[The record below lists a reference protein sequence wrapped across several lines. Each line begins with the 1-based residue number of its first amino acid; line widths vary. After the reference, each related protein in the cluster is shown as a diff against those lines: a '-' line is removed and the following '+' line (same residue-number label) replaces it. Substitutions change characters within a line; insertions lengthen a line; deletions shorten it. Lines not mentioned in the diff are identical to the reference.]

1 MLDILTD
8 PIVLAV
14 LIGPIAGI
22 VWTKILNADSRN
34 SEGQS
39 KGHVRVSNSGTI
51 TASDDSNIQ
60 IGHGNNVT
68 NHNHNHNHNYNGG
81 LPTKSQAEGE
91 IFLFGVLGV
100 IAAILY
106 IRHREWALGF
116 SLFFL
121 LFNTAF
127 MLGYFESKNTK
138 VIKTLAYGALL
149 YILYSIYRSPIDPY
163 YVSVVQALKGQ
174 GLKAYIEAIR
184 LNYLPFQIILTAI
197 SQAGALFLTVFASHA
212 IRTTHAERGFAK
224 NLKKLGVMLIAL
236 AMPLYLLN
244 LEAVNAQIITF
255 IGEAI

>member
-1 MLDILTD
+1 MLDLLTD

-14 LIGPIAGI
+14 FIGPIAGI

-34 SEGQS
+34 SERLS
-39 KGHVRVSNSGTI
+39 KGDVSVSNSGTI
-51 TASDDSNIQ
+51 TASDDNNIQ
-60 IGHGNNVT
+60 IGHGNKVT
-68 NHNHNHNHNYNGG
+68 NHNHNYNGG
-81 LPTKSQAEGE
+81 QPTKSQAEGE

-116 SLFFL
+116 SLSFL
-121 LFNTAF
+121 LFNAAF
-127 MLGYFESKNTK
+127 TLGYFESKNTK
-138 VIKTLAYGALL
+138 VIKTLAYGVLF
-149 YILYSIYRSPIDPY
+149 YILYSIYRAPIDPY
-163 YVSVVQALKGQ
+163 YVSVVQSLKGQ
-174 GLKAYIEAIR
+174 GLKAYFEAISSG
-184 LNYLPFQIILTAI
+184 LLPYNIILTAI

-212 IRTTHAERGFAK
+212 IRTTHAERGFAN
-224 NLKKLGVMLIAL
+224 NLKQIGVLVIAL

>member
-1 MLDILTD
+1 MLDLLTD

-34 SEGQS
+34 SEALS
-39 KGHVRVSNSGTI
+39 KGHIRVSNSGTI

-68 NHNHNHNHNYNGG
+68 NHNHNYNGG
-81 LPTKSQAEGE
+81 QVTKSQAEGE

-106 IRHREWALGF
+106 VRHREWALGF
-116 SLFFL
+116 SLLFL
-121 LFNTAF
+121 LFNAAF
-127 MLGYFESKNTK
+127 TLGYFESKNTK
-138 VIKTLAYGALL
+138 VIKTLAYGVLF

-184 LNYLPFQIILTAI
+184 LDLLPFHIILAAI

-212 IRTTHAERGFAK
+212 IRTTHAERGFAN
-224 NLKKLGVMLIAL
+224 NLKKIGVMVIAL

>member
-1 MLDILTD
+1 MLDLLTD

-34 SEGQS
+34 GEGLS
-39 KGHVRVSNSGTI
+39 KDHVNVSNSGTI

-68 NHNHNHNHNYNGG
+68 NHNHNYNGG
-81 LPTKSQAEGE
+81 QPPKSQSDGE
-91 IFLFGVLGV
+91 VFIFGVLGV

-106 IRHREWALGF
+106 IRHREWALGL
-116 SLFFL
+116 SLLFL
-121 LFNTAF
+121 LFNAAF
-127 MLGYFESKNTK
+127 TLGYFESKNTK
-138 VIKTLAYGALL
+138 FIKTLAYGVLF

-184 LNYLPFQIILTAI
+184 LDYLPFHIILTAI

-212 IRTTHAERGFAK
+212 IRTTHAERGFAN
-224 NLKKLGVMLIAL
+224 NLQKLGVMVIAL

-244 LEAVNAQIITF
+244 LEAVNTQIITF
-255 IGEAI
+255 IGEVI

>member
-1 MLDILTD
+1 MLDLLTD
-8 PIVLAV
+8 PLVLAV

-34 SEGQS
+34 GEGLS
-39 KGHVRVSNSGTI
+39 KGHFRVSNSGTI

-68 NHNHNHNHNYNGG
+68 NHNYNGG
-81 LPTKSQAEGE
+81 QSPKSQGDGE
-91 IFLFGVLGV
+91 VFIFGVLGV

-116 SLFFL
+116 SLLFL

-127 MLGYFESKNTK
+127 TLSYFESKNTK
-138 VIKTLAYGALL
+138 VIKTLAYGVLF

-163 YVSVVQALKGQ
+163 YVSIVQALKGQ

-184 LNYLPFQIILTAI
+184 LDNLPFQIILTAI

-212 IRTTHAERGFAK
+212 IRTTHADRGFAK
-224 NLKKLGVMLIAL
+224 NLQKIGVMVIVL
-236 AMPLYLLN
+236 AMPLYLLHV
-244 LEAVNAQIITF
+244 EAVNALIITF
-255 IGEAI
+255 IGEVI

>member
-1 MLDILTD
+1 MLDLLTD

-34 SEGQS
+34 GEGLS
-39 KGHVRVSNSGTI
+39 KGHVSVSNSGTI

-68 NHNHNHNHNYNGG
+68 NHNHNYNGG
-81 LPTKSQAEGE
+81 KPPKSQGDGE
-91 IFLFGVLGV
+91 VFIFGVLGV
-100 IAAILY
+100 IASILY

-121 LFNTAF
+121 LFNAAF
-127 MLGYFESKNTK
+127 TLGYFESKNTK
-138 VIKTLAYGALL
+138 VIKTLAYGVLF
-149 YILYSIYRSPIDPY
+149 YILYSIYRTPIDPY
-163 YVSVVQALKGQ
+163 YVSVIQALKGQ

-184 LNYLPFQIILTAI
+184 LDHLPFQIILTAI
-197 SQAGALFLTVFASHA
+197 TQAGALFLTVFASHA
-212 IRTTHAERGFAK
+212 IRTTHAERGFAN
-224 NLKKLGVMLIAL
+224 NLKKIGVMVIAL

>member
-1 MLDILTD
+1 MLDLLTD

-14 LIGPIAGI
+14 FIGPIAGI

-34 SEGQS
+34 SEGLS
-39 KGHVRVSNSGTI
+39 KGDVSVSNSGTI

-60 IGHGNNVT
+60 IGHGNKVT
-68 NHNHNHNHNYNGG
+68 NHNHNYNGG
-81 LPTKSQAEGE
+81 QPTKSQAEGE

-121 LFNTAF
+121 LFNAAF
-127 MLGYFESKNTK
+127 TLGYFESNNTK
-138 VIKTLAYGALL
+138 VIKTLAYGVLF
-149 YILYSIYRSPIDPY
+149 YILYSIYRAPIDPY
-163 YVSVVQALKGQ
+163 YVSVVQSLKGQ
-174 GLKAYIEAIR
+174 GLKAYFEAISSG
-184 LNYLPFQIILTAI
+184 LLPHNIILTAI

-212 IRTTHAERGFAK
+212 IRTTHAERGFAN
-224 NLKKLGVMLIAL
+224 NLKQIGVLVIAL

>member
-1 MLDILTD
+1 MLDLLTD

-14 LIGPIAGI
+14 FIGPIAGI

-34 SEGQS
+34 NEELS
-39 KGHVRVSNSGTI
+39 KGHVRVLNSGTI
-51 TASDDSNIQ
+51 TAIDDSNVQ
-60 IGHGNNVT
+60 IGHGNKVT
-68 NHNHNHNHNYNGG
+68 NHNYNGG
-81 LPTKSQAEGE
+81 QPPKSQGDGE
-91 IFLFGVLGV
+91 VFIFGVLGV

-116 SLFFL
+116 SLLFL

-127 MLGYFESKNTK
+127 TLSYFESKNRK
-138 VIKTLAYGALL
+138 FIKTLAYGVLF
-149 YILYSIYRSPIDPY
+149 YILYCIYHSPIDPY
-163 YVSVVQALKGQ
+163 YVSVVQELNGQ

-184 LNYLPFQIILTAI
+184 LGLLPFHIILTAI
-197 SQAGALFLTVFASHA
+197 TQAGALFLTVFASHA
-212 IRTTHAERGFAK
+212 IRTTHAERRLAN
-224 NLKKLGVMLIAL
+224 NLKMLGVMVIAL

>member
-1 MLDILTD
+1 MLDLLTD

-34 SEGQS
+34 GEGLS
-39 KGHVRVSNSGTI
+39 KGHVSVSNSGTI

-68 NHNHNHNHNYNGG
+68 NHNHNYNGG
-81 LPTKSQAEGE
+81 QPPKSQVDGE
-91 IFLFGVLGV
+91 VFLFGILGV

-116 SLFFL
+116 SLLFL
-121 LFNTAF
+121 LFNAAF
-127 MLGYFESKNTK
+127 TLGCFESKNTK
-138 VIKTLAYGALL
+138 VIKALAYGVLF

-163 YVSVVQALKGQ
+163 YVSVVQTLNGQ
-174 GLKAYIEAIR
+174 GLKAYVEAIR
-184 LNYLPFQIILTAI
+184 LDHLPFHIILTAI

-212 IRTTHAERGFAK
+212 IRTTLAERGFAN
-224 NLKKLGVMLIAL
+224 NLKKLGVMVIAL

>member
-1 MLDILTD
+1 MLDLLTD

-34 SEGQS
+34 SEGLS
-39 KGHVRVSNSGTI
+39 KGHVSVSNSGTI

-68 NHNHNHNHNYNGG
+68 NHNHNYNGG
-81 LPTKSQAEGE
+81 QPTKSQAEGE

-116 SLFFL
+116 SLLFL
-121 LFNTAF
+121 LFNAAF
-127 MLGYFESKNTK
+127 TLGYFESKNTK
-138 VIKTLAYGALL
+138 VIKTLAYGVLF
-149 YILYSIYRSPIDPY
+149 YILYSIYRSSIDPY
-163 YVSVVQALKGQ
+163 YVSVVQSLKGQ
-174 GLKAYIEAIR
+174 GLKAYVEAIR
-184 LNYLPFQIILTAI
+184 LDHLPFHIIVTAI

-212 IRTTHAERGFAK
+212 IRTTHAERGFAN
-224 NLKKLGVMLIAL
+224 NLKQIGVMVIAL

-244 LEAVNAQIITF
+244 LEAVNAQLITF

>member
-1 MLDILTD
+1 MLDLLTH

-34 SEGQS
+34 SEGLS
-39 KGHVRVSNSGTI
+39 KGHVNVSNSGTI

-68 NHNHNHNHNYNGG
+68 NHNHNCNGG
-81 LPTKSQAEGE
+81 QPTKSQAEGE

-100 IAAILY
+100 IAAVLY

-116 SLFFL
+116 SLLFL
-121 LFNTAF
+121 LFNAAF
-127 MLGYFESKNTK
+127 TLGHFESKNTK
-138 VIKTLAYGALL
+138 VIKTLAYGVLF

-163 YVSVVQALKGQ
+163 YVSVVQSLKGQ
-174 GLKAYIEAIR
+174 GLKAYIEAISSD
-184 LNYLPFQIILTAI
+184 LLPHNIILTAI

-212 IRTTHAERGFAK
+212 IRTTHAERGFAN
-224 NLKKLGVMLIAL
+224 NLKQIGVLVIAL
-236 AMPLYLLN
+236 AMPLYLPN
-244 LEAVNAQIITF
+244 FEGVNAQIITF
-255 IGEAI
+255 IGEVI

>member
-1 MLDILTD
+1 MLDLLTD

-14 LIGPIAGI
+14 FIGPIAGI
-22 VWTKILNADSRN
+22 TWTKILNADSRN
-34 SEGQS
+34 SEGLS
-39 KGHVRVSNSGTI
+39 KGHVSVSNSGTI

-68 NHNHNHNHNYNGG
+68 NHNHNYNGG
-81 LPTKSQAEGE
+81 QPTKSQAEGE

-116 SLFFL
+116 SLLFL
-121 LFNTAF
+121 LFNAAF
-127 MLGYFESKNTK
+127 TLGYFESKNTK
-138 VIKTLAYGALL
+138 VIKTLAYGVLF

-163 YVSVVQALKGQ
+163 YVSVVQSLKGQ
-174 GLKAYIEAIR
+174 GLKAYVEAIR
-184 LNYLPFQIILTAI
+184 LDHLPFHIIVTAI

-212 IRTTHAERGFAK
+212 IRTTPPEHRFTN
-224 NLKKLGVMLIAL
+224 NLQKIGVMVIAL
-236 AMPLYLLN
+236 VMPLYLLN
-244 LEAVNAQIITF
+244 FEVVNAQIITF

>member
-1 MLDILTD
+1 MLDLLTD

-34 SEGQS
+34 GEGLS

-51 TASDDSNIQ
+51 SASDDSNIQ

-68 NHNHNHNHNYNGG
+68 NYNHNYNGDQ
-81 LPTKSQAEGE
+81 PPKSQVDGE
-91 IFLFGVLGV
+91 VFLFGLLGV
-100 IAAILY
+100 FAAILY

-116 SLFFL
+116 SLLFL
-121 LFNTAF
+121 LFNAAF
-127 MLGYFESKNTK
+127 TLGYFESKNTK
-138 VIKTLAYGALL
+138 FIKTLAYGVLF
-149 YILYSIYRSPIDPY
+149 YILYCIYHSPIDTY
-163 YVSVVQALKGQ
+163 YVSVVQELNGQ

-184 LNYLPFQIILTAI
+184 LGLLPFHIILTAI
-197 SQAGALFLTVFASHA
+197 TQAGALFLTVFASHA
-212 IRTTHAERGFAK
+212 IRKTHAEKGLAS
-224 NLKKLGVMLIAL
+224 NLKKLGVMVIAL

-244 LEAVNAQIITF
+244 LEAVNAQIATF

>member
-1 MLDILTD
+1 MLDLLTD
-8 PIVLAV
+8 PIALAV

-34 SEGQS
+34 GEELS
-39 KGHVRVSNSGTI
+39 KDHVRVSNSGTI
-51 TASDDSNIQ
+51 SASDDSNIQ

-68 NHNHNHNHNYNGG
+68 NHNHNYNGG
-81 LPTKSQAEGE
+81 QPPKSQGDGE
-91 IFLFGVLGV
+91 VFIFGLLGV

-106 IRHREWALGF
+106 IRHREWALGV
-116 SLFFL
+116 SLLFL
-121 LFNTAF
+121 LFNAAF
-127 MLGYFESKNTK
+127 TLGHFESKKTK
-138 VIKTLAYGALL
+138 AIKTLAYGVLF

-174 GLKAYIEAIR
+174 GLKAYTEAIR
-184 LNYLPFQIILTAI
+184 LDYLPFQIILTAI

-212 IRTTHAERGFAK
+212 IRTTSAEQRFLN
-224 NLKKLGVMLIAL
+224 NLQKIGVMVIAL

-244 LEAVNAQIITF
+244 FEAVNAQIITF

>member
-1 MLDILTD
+1 MLDLLTD

-22 VWTKILNADSRN
+22 VWTKILNADSRKG
-34 SEGQS
+34 EGLS
-39 KGHVRVSNSGTI
+39 KGHLKVSNRGTI
-51 TASDDSNIQ
+51 SARDDSNIQ

-68 NHNHNHNHNYNGG
+68 SHNHNYNGG
-81 LPTKSQAEGE
+81 QPPKSQGDGE
-91 IFLFGVLGV
+91 VFIFGVLGC

-116 SLFFL
+116 SLLFL
-121 LFNTAF
+121 LFNAAF
-127 MLGYFESKNTK
+127 TLGYFESKNTK
-138 VIKTLAYGALL
+138 VIKTLAYGVLL
-149 YILYSIYRSPIDPY
+149 YILYSIYQSPIDPY

-174 GLKAYIEAIR
+174 GLKAYNEAIR
-184 LNYLPFQIILTAI
+184 FDYLPFHIILTAI

-212 IRTTHAERGFAK
+212 IRTTHAERGFAN
-224 NLKKLGVMLIAL
+224 NLKKLGVMLITL

-244 LEAVNAQIITF
+244 FEAVNVQILAF

>member
-1 MLDILTD
+1 MLDLLTD

-22 VWTKILNADSRN
+22 VWTKILNADSRDG
-34 SEGQS
+34 EGLS

-51 TASDDSNIQ
+51 TASDDSNVQ
-60 IGHGNNVT
+60 IGYGNKVT
-68 NHNHNHNHNYNGG
+68 NHNYNGG
-81 LPTKSQAEGE
+81 QPLKSQGDSEVF
-91 IFLFGVLGV
+91 IFGVLGV

-106 IRHREWALGF
+106 VRHREWAFGF

-121 LFNTAF
+121 LFNAAF
-127 MLGYFESKNTK
+127 TLGYFESKNTK
-138 VIKTLAYGALL
+138 IIKTLAYGVLF

-163 YVSVVQALKGQ
+163 YASVVQALKGQ

-184 LNYLPFQIILTAI
+184 LDYLPFQIILTTI

-212 IRTTHAERGFAK
+212 IRTTSAEQRFLN
-224 NLKKLGVMLIAL
+224 NLQKIGVMVIAL

-244 LEAVNAQIITF
+244 FEAVNAQIITF

>member
-34 SEGQS
+34 SEGLS
-39 KGHVRVSNSGTI
+39 KGHVRASNSGTI

-60 IGHGNNVT
+60 IGHDNNVT
-68 NHNHNHNHNYNGG
+68 NHNHHYNSGQ
-81 LPTKSQAEGE
+81 PPKSQGDGE
-91 IFLFGVLGV
+91 VFIFGVLGV

-116 SLFFL
+116 SLLFL
-121 LFNTAF
+121 LFNAAF
-127 MLGYFESKNTK
+127 TLGYFESKNTK
-138 VIKTLAYGALL
+138 AIKALAYGVLF

-174 GLKAYIEAIR
+174 GLKVYIEAIR
-184 LNYLPFQIILTAI
+184 LDHLPFHIILTAI

-212 IRTTHAERGFAK
+212 IRTTHAERGFVN
-224 NLKKLGVMLIAL
+224 NLKKLGVMVIAL